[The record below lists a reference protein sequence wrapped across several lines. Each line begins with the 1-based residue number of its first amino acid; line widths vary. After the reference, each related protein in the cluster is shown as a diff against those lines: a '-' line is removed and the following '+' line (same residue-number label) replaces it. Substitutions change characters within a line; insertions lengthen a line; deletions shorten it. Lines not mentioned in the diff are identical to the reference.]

1 MLLKD
6 ISSLTCPEGLSPHS
20 IYILLLSYSRKQGIA
35 LLLLCLA
42 PGSNLPTNALI
53 YFQNRSGI
61 HSLLSITK
69 STMWVCYLNYSKLSF
84 GYNTLQIKCHLVR
97 VTLWLNHGRA
107 PSATWHP
114 PRCLTR
120 SPFPKISA
128 YFFIPTTPSLP
139 QLLLPPHPSTHTN
152 SSLSAEASWPTG
164 VCLAGPGDSD
174 WADAPYPSLLCSP
187 GHANNLPQPALHM
200 LSKFFIFKCLS

>member
-20 IYILLLSYSRKQGIA
+20 IYILLQSYSRKQGIA

-69 STMWVCYLNYSKLSF
+69 SIVWVCYVNYSKLSI

-97 VTLWLNHGRA
+97 VTHWLDKTQTLTTAVH
-107 PSATWHP
+107 HQP
-114 PRCLTR
+114 PDI
-120 SPFPKISA
+120 SPHVPH
-128 YFFIPTTPSLP
+128 TLSL
-139 QLLLPPHPSTHTN
+139 
-152 SSLSAEASWPTG
+152 SSLRYLPTPTQSQHCGFPAHRGLLGRPWWLRLSWCSLSFSAVFSWGMRTIFPNLHYT
-164 VCLAGPGDSD
+164 CLVS
-174 WADAPYPSLLCSP
+174 SLFL
-187 GHANNLPQPALHM
+187 
-200 LSKFFIFKCLS
+200 KCLS